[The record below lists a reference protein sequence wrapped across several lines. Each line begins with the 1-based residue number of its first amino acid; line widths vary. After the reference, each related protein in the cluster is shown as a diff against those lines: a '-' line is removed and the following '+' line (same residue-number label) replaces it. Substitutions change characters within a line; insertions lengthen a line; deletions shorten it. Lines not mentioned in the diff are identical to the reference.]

1 MNNYYDEIIDEI
13 KQLITDGQNDLAYSK
28 ILNELN
34 MPYIPLDIERK
45 LEALYQEVKYV
56 DRKAKVF
63 DDDRIEEYLRH
74 NDESSLLAIDRL
86 AKLNVRNYLKPIKDF
101 LINDPNKYAAG
112 LLIDIL
118 IEQNINEEIEFHK
131 DGVVYNFIP
140 SYLTSCKDNKAY
152 SIAYDDLAK
161 WLENNNPSYLKMA
174 DQLLIQQ
181 LFLALP
187 LCIEADEATDL
198 AYSILYKVCE
208 LMDDLDTFWM
218 ISKTFGLN
226 YLKKFDIMM

>member
-1 MNNYYDEIIDEI
+1 MNNYYDEILDEI
-13 KQLITDGQNDLAYSK
+13 KQLINNGQNDLAYSK

-34 MPYIPLDIERK
+34 MPYIPSDIEKK
-45 LEALYQEVKYV
+45 LQELYQEVKFV
-56 DRKAKVF
+56 NRKTKVF
-63 DDDRIEEYLRH
+63 DDERIEEYLSH
-74 NDESSLLAIDRL
+74 NDESTLLAIDRL
-86 AKLNVRNYLKPIKDF
+86 AKLNVRNYLKSIKNF

-152 SIAYDDLAK
+152 SIAYVHLAK
-161 WLENNNPSYLKMA
+161 WLENNPSYLKMA

-181 LFLALP
+181 MFLALP
-187 LCIEADEATDL
+187 LCIETDEAIEL

-208 LMDDLDTFWM
+208 LMDDLDTFSI

>member
-1 MNNYYDEIIDEI
+1 MNNYYEEILDEI
-13 KQLITDGQNDLAYSK
+13 KQLIDNGQNDLAYSK

-34 MPYIPLDIERK
+34 MPYIPSDIEKK
-45 LEALYQEVKYV
+45 LQELYQEVKFV
-56 DRKAKVF
+56 NRKTKVF

-74 NDESSLLAIDRL
+74 NDESTLLAIDRL
-86 AKLNVRNYLKPIKDF
+86 AKLNVRNYLKSIKNF

-118 IEQNINEEIEFHK
+118 IEQNINDEIEFHK

-152 SIAYDDLAK
+152 SIAYDHLAK
-161 WLENNNPSYLKMA
+161 WLENNPSYLKMA

-181 LFLALP
+181 MFLALP
-187 LCIEADEATDL
+187 LCIETDEAIEL

-208 LMDDLDTFWM
+208 LMDDLDTFSI

>member
-1 MNNYYDEIIDEI
+1 MNNYYDEILDEI
-13 KQLITDGQNDLAYSK
+13 KQLINNGQNDLAYSK

-34 MPYIPLDIERK
+34 MPYIPSDIEKK
-45 LEALYQEVKYV
+45 LQELYQEVKFV
-56 DRKAKVF
+56 NRKTKVF
-63 DDDRIEEYLRH
+63 DDERIEEYLSH
-74 NDESSLLAIDRL
+74 NDESTLLAIDRL
-86 AKLNVRNYLKPIKDF
+86 AKLNVRNYLKSIKNF

-140 SYLTSCKDNKAY
+140 SYLTSCKDNKSY
-152 SIAYDDLAK
+152 SIAYDHLAK
-161 WLENNNPSYLKMA
+161 WLENNPSYLKMA

-181 LFLALP
+181 MFLALP
-187 LCIEADEATDL
+187 LCIETDEAIEL

-208 LMDDLDTFWM
+208 LMDDLDTFSI

>member
-34 MPYIPLDIERK
+34 MPYIPLDIEHK
-45 LEALYQEVKYV
+45 LEALYQEVKYA

-63 DDDRIEEYLRH
+63 DDDRIEEYSRH

-118 IEQNINEEIEFHK
+118 IEQNINDEIEFHK

-152 SIAYDDLAK
+152 NIAYDHLAK
-161 WLENNNPSYLKMA
+161 WLENNPSYLKMA

-181 LFLALP
+181 MFLALP
-187 LCIEADEATDL
+187 LCIETDEAIEL

-208 LMDDLDTFWM
+208 LMDDLDTFSI

>member
-1 MNNYYDEIIDEI
+1 MRKWEDIDKHQTVATKEELSIIDTLSFLEVQRI
-13 KQLITDGQNDLAYSK
+13 KQGISQTEFAKK
-28 ILNELN
+28 IG
-34 MPYIPLDIERK
+34 MTQP
-45 LEALYQEVKYV
+45 Q
-56 DRKAKVF
+56 
-63 DDDRIEEYLRH
+63 
-74 NDESSLLAIDRL
+74 L
-86 AKLNVRNYLKPIKDF
+86 AKIENLDSIPTLPT
-101 LINDPNKYAAG
+101 LNKYAAG

-152 SIAYDDLAK
+152 SIAYDHLAK
-161 WLENNNPSYLKMA
+161 WLENNPSYLKMA

-181 LFLALP
+181 MFLALP
-187 LCIEADEATDL
+187 LCIETDEAIEL
-198 AYSILYKVCE
+198 AYSILYKVYE
-208 LMDDLDTFWM
+208 LMDDLDTFSI

>member
-13 KQLITDGQNDLAYSK
+13 KQLINNGQNDLAYSK

-34 MPYIPLDIERK
+34 MPYIPSDIEKK
-45 LEALYQEVKYV
+45 LQELYQEVKFV
-56 DRKAKVF
+56 NRKTKVF
-63 DDDRIEEYLRH
+63 DDERIEEYLSH

-152 SIAYDDLAK
+152 GIAYDHLAK
-161 WLENNNPSYLKMA
+161 WLENNPSYLKMA

-181 LFLALP
+181 MFLALP
-187 LCIEADEATDL
+187 LCIETDEAKEL

-208 LMDDLDTFWM
+208 LMDDLDTFSI